1 MIPEIDKVE
10 TTDLIKI
17 YSQIITELKD
27 RKVIRTKNLIGEMG
41 EYLVIDHYNKTSGL
55 PKLTIAAPGTKGID
69 AVSRDG
75 KRYAIKSTSSNL
87 TGVFYGLNP
96 PNSTEPDIQ
105 LFEFVILAVF
115 KDDFTL
121 GRIIELTWAQ
131 FLQHKKWHSTMT
143 GWNITITKKVLADG
157 KMILNSLLT

>member
-55 PKLTIAAPGTKGID
+55 PKMTIAAPGTKGID

-105 LFEFVILAVF
+105 LFEFVIIAVF

-143 GWNITITKKVLADG
+143 GWNITITRKLLAEG
-157 KMILNSLLT
+157 KMILNTL

>member
-96 PNSTEPDIQ
+96 PNSTEPDKQ

>member
-10 TTDLIKI
+10 TIDLIKI

-41 EYLVIDHYNKTSGL
+41 EYLVIDHYNRTSGL
-55 PKLTIAAPGTKGID
+55 AKLTIAAPGTKGID

-75 KRYAIKSTSSNL
+75 KRYAIKATSSKL

-96 PNSTEPDIQ
+96 PNSTEPEIQ
-105 LFEFVILAVF
+105 LFEYVILAVF
-115 KDDFTL
+115 KDDFRL
-121 GRIIELTWAQ
+121 GQIVELTWAQ
-131 FLQHKKWHSTMT
+131 FLQHKKWHSTMK
-143 GWNITITKKVLADG
+143 GWNLTITKKVLADG
-157 KMILNSLLT
+157 KMIHNVL